1 MSTPRLDPS
10 SMHGQ
15 TFLRV
20 VAKMLFPFI
29 LVFGVYVITH
39 GELGPGG
46 GFQGGVIL
54 AAAFILY
61 GMIFGADELVRRVPA
76 RVTDTAMAIGVLMY
90 AGTGLHNMLGG
101 GAFLDYTILGPDD
114 PGGAEALGMTLVEY
128 GVGITVCSVMITV
141 YTQICE
147 RSPDDVNVFSRIRTR
162 GSEPVARAGLSR
174 THMSRR
180 EVGE

>member
-1 MSTPRLDPS
+1 MSPDIHEHLS
-10 SMHGQ
+10 GQ

-61 GMIFGADELVRRVPA
+61 GMIFGADALRAKVPNRVL
-76 RVTDTAMAIGVLMY
+76 DFLMASGVLLY
-90 AGTGLHNMLGG
+90 AGTGLYSMLAGG
-101 GAFLDYTILGPDD
+101 RFLDYTMLPADH
-114 PGGAEALGMTLVEY
+114 PGDAEALGMTLVEY
-128 GVGITVCSVMITV
+128 GVGITVCSVMITI
-141 YTQICE
+141 YLQMTE
-147 RSPDDVNVFSRIRTR
+147 RAPGD
-162 GSEPVARAGLSR
+162 AGVQ
-174 THMSRR
+174 TK
-180 EVGE
+180 EVTS